1 MKRFAHVLL
10 ALTFL
15 GCDEPPNEEGAPAS
29 SESAEAE
36 GDEVAAIAPVI
47 PVDSTARPDEN
58 SDGLVL
64 RRPALPAD
72 LESFHEAHEAPEP
85 ELWATAFQYAAP
97 VFENA
102 APGADTIGEVR
113 RSTAIPITDRVF
125 GAGCAGRWY
134 EVDGGYIC
142 TREGFSVSESVGEYD
157 QLLPELGQLMPYR
170 YAAVTRRDGAPRYF
184 RVPTEAEARAVSRGG
199 EHEVL
204 QQRLVGDYFVALDR
218 EEDGWQRSVRG
229 RYIQTS
235 ELEERTTPLL
245 VGTHVNEAL
254 PLPVAFVYGETRR
267 VFRIEDGEAS
277 EVGTAETY
285 ARFHV
290 ERLET
295 IAGAEYA
302 VGQDG
307 LAIRRDEVRL
317 ARRSAPD
324 EAIRSH
330 KWIHVDLNEQTL
342 VAYERGEPIYATLV
356 ASGAEG
362 YDTPRGVFRI
372 RKKYIT
378 TTMDGTDPD
387 DGDFEVEE
395 VPWTMFYWRSFALH
409 GAYWHDAFGAV
420 RSHGCTNLAPADAR
434 WLFAWTTP
442 EVPEG
447 WHAYFG
453 GEGTTVWLS
462 RDDAEYDVASN
473 DDEDSDDLHDSS
485 DTTD

>member
-1 MKRFAHVLL
+1 MSHSKRVTRLSHVLVL
-10 ALTFL
+10 FAVLVA
-15 GCDEPPNEEGAPAS
+15 CDEGQTSNEEAPQVQ
-29 SESAEAE
+29 E
-36 GDEVAAIAPVI
+36 EVTQIAPVV
-47 PVDSTARPDEN
+47 PVDSTSRPEET

-64 RRPALPAD
+64 RRPPLPSD
-72 LESFHEAHEAPEP
+72 LPPFHETETPPEP

-102 APGADTIGEVR
+102 APGANIIGEVR
-113 RSTAIPITDRVF
+113 RNTAIPITDRVF
-125 GAGCAGRWY
+125 GAGCSGRWY
-134 EVDGGYIC
+134 EVDGGYVC
-142 TREGFSVSESVGEYD
+142 TREGFSVSEDVGQYD
-157 QLLPELGQLMPYR
+157 QRLPALNQLMPYR
-170 YAAVTRRDGAPRYF
+170 YAAVTRRDGAPRYY
-184 RVPTEAEARAVSRGG
+184 RVPTDEEVAVVARGT

-218 EEDGWQRSVRG
+218 EEDAWQRTVRG
-229 RYIQTS
+229 RYIERS

-245 VGTHVNEAL
+245 VGTELSEAL
-254 PLPVAFVYGETRR
+254 TLPLAFVYGETRR
-267 VFRIEDGEAS
+267 VFRIEDGEIS

-295 IAGAEYA
+295 IEGEEYV

-307 LAIRRDEVRL
+307 LAVRRDEVRL
-317 ARRSAPD
+317 VRQSAPD

-356 ASGAEG
+356 TSGTEG
-362 YDTPRGVFRI
+362 YETPRGVFRI

-378 TTMDGTDPD
+378 TTMDGTDPV

-462 RDDAEYDVASN
+462 RDDAEYDVAR
-473 DDEDSDDLHDSS
+473 DESAGE
-485 DTTD
+485 